1 MILDAKVD
9 CGWLNT
15 KQASKSGSLQLLLAT
30 LYGGWEAGVVLFFT
44 ARVDQ
49 PRDTIWLLNRRGLSF
64 GLFWL
69 SSGNLGKKSL
79 DLIDMDIR

>member
-49 PRDTIWLLNRRGLSF
+49 PEIRF
-64 GLFWL
+64 G
-69 SSGNLGKKSL
+69 S
-79 DLIDMDIR
+79 